1 MGKAATRPDYMED
14 RHSDAAPL
22 AEPVGWE
29 ALSFICLQCPYCKL
43 CAIAAKC
50 FRRIHRLALKLRL

>member
-1 MGKAATRPDYMED
+1 MED
-14 RHSDAAPL
+14 RHSDALPL